1 MHGSS
6 SLFDRAA
13 PRLPSIIEEAD
24 SYMIDGTEPE
34 VGDVASAVGTRPSHT
49 STAPS
54 TAAAAAGN
62 SAAPGLTCSASTQP
76 YR

>member
-13 PRLPSIIEEAD
+13 PRLPSTIEEAD
-24 SYMIDGTEPE
+24 SHMIDGTEPV
-34 VGDVASAVGTRPSHT
+34 VGDVASAVGTHPSQT

-62 SAAPGLTCSASTQP
+62 SAAPGLTCSASMQP